1 MQFLRG
7 KNSDI
12 EEELFELYEVLDAN
26 KDKIFKLTTLLEKVN
41 LKPLI
46 IALMLMLGQQLSGV
60 NAVIF
65 FSVTIF
71 NAAKTEMSS
80 LIENVIVG
88 GVQVVATAIAAI
100 LIDRLG
106 RRVLLLSSAL
116 IMICSL
122 YGLGLYFW
130 MLQNDPNEAAA
141 ISFLPLAC
149 MCLFIAAFSLGF
161 GPIPWLMMSEL
172 FSPEVKGVT
181 SSFSAAFNWTLA
193 FLVTEFF
200 QPISEEVGKAWS
212 FWFFA
217 SILLLVMAFTVF
229 VIPETKG
236 KTLDEIQ
243 QHFRGTQSSE
253 DLIPILD
260 DNNDNMSVIIEAEL
274 NAEINTVQA

>member
-106 RRVLLLSSAL
+106 Q
-116 IMICSL
+116 
-122 YGLGLYFW
+122 G
-130 MLQNDPNEAAA
+130 
-141 ISFLPLAC
+141 
-149 MCLFIAAFSLGF
+149 
-161 GPIPWLMMSEL
+161 
-172 FSPEVKGVT
+172 
-181 SSFSAAFNWTLA
+181 
-193 FLVTEFF
+193 
-200 QPISEEVGKAWS
+200 
-212 FWFFA
+212 
-217 SILLLVMAFTVF
+217 
-229 VIPETKG
+229 
-236 KTLDEIQ
+236 
-243 QHFRGTQSSE
+243 
-253 DLIPILD
+253 
-260 DNNDNMSVIIEAEL
+260 
-274 NAEINTVQA
+274 